1 MNKTKNKKLF
11 MVVAVV
17 LMVALVAAMGT
28 ITYSRYISTAGIPT
42 QQATAAKWGLALN
55 ANVSNFLSSDY
66 TGTGT
71 ATPVTA
77 GTGVAVKAANIT
89 VAPGTTGSM
98 TITVSGTAE
107 VRAQFTLSIAA
118 GYTEISATPDGGS
131 AYKPVKWTLT
141 KKVGD
146 AAAETLVNASENLAD
161 IVTKM
166 TTESAVIEANAACN
180 TIYTLSWA
188 WALETGA
195 DADEKAAN
203 NKHDTAIGMYA
214 KEANLAN
221 VNTATGNTYTDI
233 KPSFSFNLSATIQQ
247 IQ

>member
-28 ITYSRYISTAGIPT
+28 ITYSRYIISSDLDP
-42 QQATAAKWGLALN
+42 QQATAAKWGLALS
-55 ANVSNFLSSDY
+55 ANTGDFLSSDY

-71 ATPVTA
+71 ATPVSA

-107 VRAQFTLSIAA
+107 VRAELTLSIAG
-118 GYTEISATPDGGS
+118 GYTEISATTGGDD
-131 AYKPVKWTLT
+131 YKPVKWTLT

-146 AAAETLVNASENLAD
+146 AAAQTLVNASENLAD
-161 IVTKM
+161 VVTTM
-166 TTESAVIEANAACN
+166 TSESAVIEANTACN
-180 TIYTLSWA
+180 TVYTLTWA

-195 DADEKAAN
+195 DAAAIAAN

-214 KEANLAN
+214 KEANLTN
-221 VNTATGNTYTDI
+221 VNAATGNTYTAI
-233 KPSFSFNLSATIQQ
+233 NPSFSFNLSATIQQ

>member
-28 ITYSRYISTAGIPT
+28 ITYSRYISTASLPT

-55 ANVSNFLSSDY
+55 ANTSNFLSSDY
-66 TGTGT
+66 TGTGL
-71 ATPVTA
+71 ATPQAA

-107 VRAQFTLSIAA
+107 VRAQLTLSIAG
-118 GYTEISATPDGGS
+118 GYTEISATPDGGA

-141 KKVGD
+141 KKVGS
-146 AAAETLVNASENLAD
+146 AEAETLVNASADLAD
-161 IVTKM
+161 VVTKM
-166 TTESAVIEANAACN
+166 TSESAVIEANTACD
-180 TIYTLSWA
+180 TVYTLSWA
-188 WALETGA
+188 WALTGGN
-195 DADEKAAN
+195 DEA
-203 NKHDTAIGMYA
+203 DTAIGIA
-214 KEANLAN
+214 SSNSTTSA
-221 VNTATGNTYTDI
+221 VVGGTTYTVST
-233 KPSFSFNLSATIQQ
+233 SFSFNLSATIQQ

>member
-28 ITYSRYISTAGIPT
+28 ITYSRYISTASVPT

-55 ANVSNFLSSDY
+55 ANTSNFLSSDY
-66 TGTGT
+66 SGTGL
-71 ATPVTA
+71 ATPQAA

-107 VRAQFTLSIAA
+107 VRAQLTLSIAG
-118 GYTEISATPDGGS
+118 GYTEISATTGGVE
-131 AYKPVKWTLT
+131 YKPVKWTLT

-146 AAAETLVNASENLAD
+146 AAAVTLVDASAD
-161 IVTKM
+161 LSDVVTKM
-166 TTESAVIEANAACN
+166 TSESAVIEANTTCN
-180 TIYTLSWA
+180 TVYTLSWA
-188 WALETGA
+188 WALTGGN
-195 DADEKAAN
+195 DEA
-203 NKHDTAIGMYA
+203 DTAIGIA
-214 KEANLAN
+214 SSTSTTSA
-221 VNTATGNTYTDI
+221 VVGGTTYTVST
-233 KPSFSFNLSATIQQ
+233 SFSFNLSATIQQ
-247 IQ
+247 IQE

>member
-28 ITYSRYISTAGIPT
+28 ITYSRYIVSSDLDP
-42 QQATAAKWGLALN
+42 QQATAVKWGLALS
-55 ANVSNFLSSDY
+55 ANTSNFLSSDY
-66 TGTGT
+66 SGTGL
-71 ATPVTA
+71 ATPQAA

-107 VRAQFTLSIAA
+107 VRAQLSLSIAG
-118 GYTEISATPDGGS
+118 GYTEISATTGGTT
-131 AYKPVKWTLT
+131 YKPVKWTLT
-141 KKVGD
+141 KQVGS
-146 AAAETLVNASENLAD
+146 AEAQTLVNASEDLSDIAD
-161 IVTKM
+161 AM
-166 TTESAVIEANAACN
+166 TSESAVIAANTACD
-180 TIYTLSWA
+180 TVYTLSWA

-195 DADEKAAN
+195 DAAAIAAN

-214 KEANLAN
+214 KEANLTN

-233 KPSFSFNLSATIQQ
+233 KPSFSFTLSATIQQ